1 MLTNGGSKVMMHVI
15 RFAYLD
21 AGTGSMVI
29 QSLIGIVAGIA
40 LFGRK
45 AIASLRMRKDKKKP
59 TELKKS

>member
-1 MLTNGGSKVMMHVI
+1 MVHLF

-29 QSLIGIVAGIA
+29 QSLIGIAAGVG

-45 AIASLRMRKDKKKP
+45 ALTSIRTRIKNKRSASEKDA
-59 TELKKS
+59 

>member
-1 MLTNGGSKVMMHVI
+1 MVHLI

-29 QSLIGIVAGIA
+29 QSVIGIAAGIG

-45 AIASLRMRKDKKKP
+45 ALMSVRARKKK
-59 TELKKS
+59 